1 VNDRHL
7 SYQRKVELM
16 QTEGAM
22 PTTSYKTAGAY
33 EYRRDRRSSLLR
45 LTLEADGV
53 EYQSFDWGLGGIRI
67 EGIIP
72 RRKLEDILKIVVSGE
87 RKGRHLSIET
97 MATIVRLDVIQGET
111 ALRFNDL
118 SMENLDVLEALI
130 TGRRISS

>member
-1 VNDRHL
+1 
-7 SYQRKVELM
+7 
-16 QTEGAM
+16 M